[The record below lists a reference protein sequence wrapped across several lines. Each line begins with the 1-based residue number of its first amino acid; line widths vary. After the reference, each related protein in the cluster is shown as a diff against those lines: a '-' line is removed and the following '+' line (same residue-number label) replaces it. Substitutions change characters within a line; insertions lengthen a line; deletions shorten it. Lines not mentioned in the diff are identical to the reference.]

1 MFTISDEK
9 TSCSKNSAQKAD
21 GFRFHPTDGELMK
34 YLLLHV
40 LGIPYSNFVPIKYED
55 PYSKEPWV
63 IFNGKKEKTLYFF
76 TELKKKKSEN
86 TRYVRSVGKGS
97 WKSQDK
103 GKKVCSER
111 GSLLGYKRSLR
122 YQNSGSPQ
130 DGQWLMKEYS
140 LCETVKSY
148 LRQRSRSYNKD
159 NYVLCRIKR
168 KAAKDDPIAQK
179 ETIEVEELDEIIDPP
194 HGSPYLSNDAT
205 KLRLANGN
213 YNL

>member
-1 MFTISDEK
+1 
-9 TSCSKNSAQKAD
+9 
-21 GFRFHPTDGELMK
+21 MK
-34 YLLLHV
+34 YLMLYV
-40 LGIPYSNFVPIKYED
+40 LDKPFSDFVPILSKD
-55 PYSKEPWV
+55 LYSIEPWV

-76 TELKKKKSEN
+76 TELKKKKTEN

-103 GKKVCSER
+103 GKAVCSER

-122 YQNSGSPQ
+122 YQHSGSPH

-140 LCETVKSY
+140 LCENVKKH
-148 LRQRSRSYNKD
+148 LRDQREYNKE
-159 NYVLCRIKR
+159 NYVLCRVKR
-168 KAAKDDPIAQK
+168 KAGKDDTVARK

-194 HGSPYLSNDAT
+194 NGSLNLSNDAT

-213 YNL
+213 